1 MSQNRISLS
10 VSAEQLAAISAAI
23 DTLETQ
29 LAGLI
34 ELSVDDRRKL
44 VKMGDKSEAFCRQT
58 LIVLDQNRQMIPP
71 SLDLARAEDDLR
83 TLDQLRPVFARLRQ
97 LVGRADDSE
106 MAIGSDILSTALD
119 GYALAK
125 VFGKG
130 SGLDTLREA
139 MSARVS
145 HKGKNKGKPPGSE

>member
-1 MSQNRISLS
+1 MSQNLISLS

-83 TLDQLRPVFARLRQ
+83 TLDRKRAARPREVTVRSVVAGPCAGVAGNRSDCSGRSAASPGFRATKRQ
-97 LVGRADDSE
+97 GQV
-106 MAIGSDILSTALD
+106 
-119 GYALAK
+119 
-125 VFGKG
+125 
-130 SGLDTLREA
+130 
-139 MSARVS
+139 
-145 HKGKNKGKPPGSE
+145 H

>member
-1 MSQNRISLS
+1 MS
-10 VSAEQLAAISAAI
+10 VSAEQLAAINATL
-23 DTLETQ
+23 DTLEAQ

-58 LIVLDQNRQMIPP
+58 LIVLAQNRQMIPP
-71 SLDLARAEDDLR
+71 SLDLAQAENDMR
-83 TLDQLRPVFARLRQ
+83 TLDMLRPVFERLRR
-97 LVGRADDSE
+97 LLGRADDSE
-106 MAIGSDILSTALD
+106 MALGSDIMTTALE

-130 SGLDTLREA
+130 SGLDVLREA

-145 HKGKNKGKPPGSE
+145 HKGKSKGKPAGGG

>member
-1 MSQNRISLS
+1 MSQHLISIS
-10 VSAEQLAAISAAI
+10 VSAEQLAAINATL
-23 DTLETQ
+23 DTLEAQ

-58 LIVLDQNRQMIPP
+58 LIVLAQNRQMLPP
-71 SLDLARAEDDLR
+71 SLDLAQAENDMR
-83 TLDQLRPVFARLRQ
+83 MLDMLRPVFERLRR
-97 LVGRADDSE
+97 LFGRADDSE
-106 MAIGSDILSTALD
+106 MALGSDIMTTALE

-139 MSARVS
+139 MSARAS
-145 HKGKNKGKPPGSE
+145 HKGKTRSKPPASD

>member
-1 MSQNRISLS
+1 MSQNLISLS
-10 VSAEQLAAISAAI
+10 VSAEQLAAISATL

-34 ELSVDDRRKL
+34 ELSVEDRRKL

-58 LIVLDQNRQMIPP
+58 LIVLAQNRHMIPP
-71 SLDLARAEDDLR
+71 SLDLAQAESDMR
-83 TLDQLRPVFARLRQ
+83 TLDMLRPVFERLRR
-97 LVGRADDSE
+97 LLGRADDSE
-106 MAIGSDILSTALD
+106 MALGSDIMAVALE

-139 MSARVS
+139 MSVRMS
-145 HKGKNKGKPPGSE
+145 HKGKAKGKPPGTD

>member
-1 MSQNRISLS
+1 MSQNLISLS
-10 VSAEQLAAISAAI
+10 VSAEQLAAINATL
-23 DTLETQ
+23 DTLEAQ

-34 ELSVDDRRKL
+34 ELSVDNRRKL

-58 LIVLDQNRQMIPP
+58 LIVLDQNRKMIPP
-71 SLDLARAEDDLR
+71 SLDLARAEIDMH
-83 TLDQLRPVFARLRQ
+83 TLDQLRPIFARLRQ
-97 LVGRADDSE
+97 LVGRADDTE
-106 MAIGSDILSTALD
+106 MALGSDIMTAALE

-139 MSARVS
+139 MSMRTS
-145 HKGKNKGKPPGSE
+145 HKGKTKGKPPGTE